1 MAILSSTFATVW
13 GLAKVAIFITN
24 VDAENCTLINHKCV
38 CGALNR
44 HFCKTRVIGSV
55 FFFRPVCQS
64 VVRWICK
71 LFDKALVVAL
81 EKNSNVLPKA
91 LAYVSLNN
99 CPSVNNFV
107 KSVGLTFV
115 KSDLN
120 LTADTLSGILI
131 LSTFDIS

>member
-1 MAILSSTFATVW
+1 MSVLVRSL
-13 GLAKVAIFITN
+13 G
-24 VDAENCTLINHKCV
+24 
-38 CGALNR
+38 
-44 HFCKTRVIGSV
+44 GSFG
-55 FFFRPVCQS
+55 FFSFGC
-64 VVRWICK
+64 
-71 LFDKALVVAL
+71 AL